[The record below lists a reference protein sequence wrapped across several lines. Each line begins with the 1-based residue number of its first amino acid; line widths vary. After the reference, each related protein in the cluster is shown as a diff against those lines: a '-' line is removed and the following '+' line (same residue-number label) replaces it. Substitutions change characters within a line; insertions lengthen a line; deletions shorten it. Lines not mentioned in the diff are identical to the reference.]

1 MLKYIFFNFLTLQSV
16 LNWATDVETRKMEIW
31 KDNNARMRPRK

>member
-1 MLKYIFFNFLTLQSV
+1 MLKYIFLKFLTLQSV

-31 KDNNARMRPRK
+31 KDSNARMRPRK